1 MDDLKKL
8 INGTKLYFKTCLKI
22 RDRETSTIKPFIT
35 NKSQDRLVKIVE
47 DWKKQYPDET
57 TRPTLYVIICK
68 SRKQGFST
76 CTEAI
81 FFKELHFSLGK
92 VAMIVSYD
100 ADSATTINNMSD
112 LFYQELPQFLK
123 PAKRSSLS
131 KGLLLEN
138 PKFDPSKP
146 TSTNNDPGLQ
156 CKFLIETADNKNAG
170 SSYTINYLHL
180 SEVAKWPGNI
190 KETMTSLLNSV
201 PQTNSIVICE
211 STSKGMNYFKSLWD
225 DAVLRKNSY
234 ITLFVPWFDDEGYRM
249 PYTGFELDDEEIR
262 IKKEY
267 NLDNDQLEW
276 RRWAIKNKCSGDLD
290 QFHQEYPACPEESF
304 LSSGRPVFDMS
315 KITRR
320 LEYLR
325 NEYDKKPPDVGYID
339 IVNGKYVFVPDKNG
353 SLTIYEHPKV
363 NRPYCIGADAAEGIR
378 GGDYSVSQVCDN
390 TTGNQVATQRSH
402 IEPDRFAEEQ
412 IKLARYYNNAL
423 ISNEQNNHGLTVIK
437 HLQYLGYYN
446 QYKRETYDEISQKR
460 QQKFGFLT
468 TVSTRPKLIDKTRA
482 IVRDEAYLINDVAT
496 LQEMTTFI
504 YAHSGKEEAEQGFH
518 DDCVLSFA
526 IMHEARSQQR
536 AYSAPEPEKWDS
548 TKYTHPSILIDSTKN
563 PQLKRYYQKKYG
575 RK

>member
-8 INGTKLYFKTCLKI
+8 MTGTKLYFKTCLKI
-22 RDRETSTIKPFIT
+22 RDRETSTIKPFTT

-47 DWKKQYPDET
+47 DWKEQYPDEN

-92 VAMIVSYD
+92 VAMIVSFD

-138 PKFDPSKP
+138 PRFDPSKP
-146 TSTNNDPGLQ
+146 ITPSNDPGLQ

-180 SEVAKWPGNI
+180 SEIAKWPGNI

-225 DAVLRKNSY
+225 DAVLGKNSY
-234 ITLFVPWFDDEGYRM
+234 IPLFVPWFDDEGYRM
-249 PYTGFELDDEEIR
+249 PYTGFELNEEELR
-262 IKKEY
+262 IKEEY

-304 LSSGRPVFDMS
+304 LSSGRPVFGIT
-315 KITRR
+315 KVTRR
-320 LEYLR
+320 LELLSKQYKE
-325 NEYDKKPPDVGYID
+325 NPPDVGYIE
-339 IVNGKYVFVPDKNG
+339 VQNGRYVFVPDKNG
-353 SLTIYEHPKV
+353 TLIIYEHPKP
-363 NRPYCIGADAAEGIR
+363 NIPYVIGADVAEGIR
-378 GGDYSVSQVCDN
+378 GGDYSVNQVCDN
-390 TTGNQVATQRSH
+390 TTGNQVASQRLH
-402 IEPDRFAEEQ
+402 TEPDRFAEEQ
-412 IKLARYYNNAL
+412 IKLAKYYNNAL
-423 ISNEQNNHGLTVIK
+423 VATEANNHGLTSIK
-437 HLQYLGYYN
+437 HMQYLGYYN
-446 QYKRETYDEISQKR
+446 QYKRETYDEISGSK

-468 TVSTRPKLIDKTRA
+468 TTSTRPKLIDKARA
-482 IVRDEAYLINDVAT
+482 IVRDEIFLVNDLAT
-496 LQEMTTFI
+496 LQEMQTFI

-526 IMHEARSQQR
+526 IMHEARTQQR
-536 AYSAPEPEKWDS
+536 AYTREQPQQWDN
-548 TKYTHPSILIDSTKN
+548 TKYTHPSVLIDSTQN
-563 PQLKRYYQKKYG
+563 PQLKRYYQKKFG